1 MMSQSAMQIN
11 SLETASGKWFRD
23 AGVSST
29 GVSTKPEMY
38 HKQVLRTTTT
48 SQINPL

>member
-11 SLETASGKWFRD
+11 SPETASEKWFRD

-29 GVSTKPEMY
+29 GVSIKPEMY
-38 HKQVLRTTTT
+38 YKQVIKTTMT
-48 SQINPL
+48 SQIKPL